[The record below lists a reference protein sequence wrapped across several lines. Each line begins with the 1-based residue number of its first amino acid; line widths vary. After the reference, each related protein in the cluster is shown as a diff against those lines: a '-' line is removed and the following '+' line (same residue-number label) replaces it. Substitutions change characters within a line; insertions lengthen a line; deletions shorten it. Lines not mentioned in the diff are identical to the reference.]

1 MRKILIIGTLVG
13 VIVLALG
20 AAGLAFAQ
28 TAPPPAPTSPG
39 YGSFGSGMMGGRSGF
54 GGMMGGNRTGVEG
67 PLHEYMIAAFAE
79 ALGLTPE
86 ELETRRDAGETL
98 WQIAESQ
105 GISQE
110 QFGTLWTDA
119 RTAALEQAVADGVI
133 TQEQADWM
141 IQRMAQQQAAG
152 FGPGSGACT
161 GAGPAGGFHR
171 GPGWRWNTQP

>member
-13 VIVLALG
+13 VVVLALG

-28 TAPPPAPTSPG
+28 TETPPAPTSPG
-39 YGSFGSGMMGGRSGF
+39 FGSGMMGGRGGF

-86 ELETRRDAGETL
+86 ELETRREAGETL
-98 WQIAESQ
+98 GQVAEAQ
-105 GISQE
+105 GISSE
-110 QFGTLWTDA
+110 EFATLWVEA

-141 IQRMAQQQAAG
+141 IQRMAQRQAAG
-152 FGPGSGACT
+152 FGPGSGTCT
-161 GAGPAGGFHR
+161 GAGPQGGFHR
-171 GPGWRWNTQP
+171 GPGWRWNAQP

>member
-20 AAGLAFAQ
+20 VAGLAYAQ
-28 TAPPPAPTSPG
+28 NATPPAPTAPG
-39 YGSFGSGMMGGRSGF
+39 YGGFGPGMMGGRSGF
-54 GGMMGGNRTGVEG
+54 GGMMGGNRTGTVG

-86 ELETRRDAGETL
+86 ELETRHNAGETM

-110 QFGTLWTDA
+110 EFGTLWTEA

-141 IQRMAQQQAAG
+141 IQHMAQRQAAG

-161 GAGPAGGFHR
+161 GAGPRGGFQR